1 MRRLVLALLSLAV
14 SAGALPDYAPRHW
27 VAGRLKCAG
36 SETMDL
42 VVARWAQAFG
52 RIHPAWNLQV
62 DGKGSRVAL
71 RVLSRSGADFAVFS
85 RLPSDSELMQ
95 AGMATTRRPRLVVV
109 GHDTLRFLARRGSRV
124 DSSDLFGAFAG
135 RSERLRAY
143 GRNLSSGTRAAAV
156 SAMGGGDFGAGTRA
170 LSSPSQVA
178 QAVSVDPSAVGY
190 SGAGSRLSRVQAT
203 GPVLGV
209 RPLVVAVP
217 TGEPGVALREFLSF
231 VLSRQGADIL
241 RQDGFR
247 PIGEDSAAVWRRWL
261 GLDG

>member
-1 MRRLVLALLSLAV
+1 MRRFVLALLSLAV
-14 SAGALPDYAPRHW
+14 STGALPDYAPRHW

-42 VVARWAQAFG
+42 VVARWAQAFS
-52 RIHPAWNLQV
+52 RIHPAWSLQV

-85 RLPSDSELMQ
+85 RLPSDSELAE
-95 AGMATTRRPRLVVV
+95 AGMAASRRPRLVVV
-109 GHDTLRFLARRGSRV
+109 GHDTLRFLARRGVRV
-124 DSSDLFGAFAG
+124 DSSDLVGAFAG
-135 RSERLRAY
+135 RPGRLRAY

-156 SAMGGGDFGAGTRA
+156 SAMGGRDFGAGTRS
-170 LSSPSQVA
+170 LSSPTLVA

-190 SGAGSRLSRVQAT
+190 SGAGSRLSRIEAN
-203 GPVLGV
+203 GPVICV

-217 TGEPGVALREFLSF
+217 ARRPGAALREFLSF
-231 VLSRQGADIL
+231 VLSRDGAEIL
-241 RQDGFR
+241 RRDGFR
-247 PIGEDSAAVWRRWL
+247 PIGDDSVAVWRRRL

>member
-1 MRRLVLALLSLAV
+1 MRSFAVALFSLAV
-14 SAGALPDYAPRHW
+14 SVGAFPDYAPRQW
-27 VAGRLKCAG
+27 VAGHLKCAG

-52 RIHPAWNLQV
+52 RIHPAWSLQV

-85 RLPSDSELMQ
+85 RLPSDPELAE
-95 AGMATTRRPRLVVV
+95 AGMATVRRPLLVVV
-109 GHDTLRFLARRGSRV
+109 GHDTLRFLARRGREI
-124 DSSDLFGAFAG
+124 DSSRLVGAFAG
-135 RSERLRAY
+135 RSGSLRAY

-156 SAMGGGDFGAGTRA
+156 SAMGGRDFGTGTRS

-190 SGAGSRLSRVQAT
+190 SGAGSRLSRVEAT
-203 GPVLGV
+203 GPVLCV

-217 TGEPGVALREFLSF
+217 ARVPGAALREFLSF

-241 RQDGFR
+241 RADGFR
-247 PIGEDSAAVWRRWL
+247 PIGDDSVLVWRKRL

>member
-1 MRRLVLALLSLAV
+1 MRLLFLALLSLAV
-14 SAGALPDYAPRHW
+14 SVGALPDYAPRHW

-42 VVARWAQAFG
+42 VVARWAQAFS
-52 RIHPAWNLQV
+52 RIHPAWSLQV

-85 RLPSDSELMQ
+85 RLPSDSELAD
-95 AGMATTRRPRLVVV
+95 AGMSAARRPRLVVV
-109 GHDTLRFLARRGSRV
+109 GHDTLRFVARRGREI
-124 DSSDLFGAFAG
+124 DSARLAGAFAG
-135 RSERLRAY
+135 RSGSLRAY
-143 GRNLSSGTRAAAV
+143 GRNLSSGTRAYAV
-156 SAMGGGDFGAGTRA
+156 SAMGGRDFGAGTRS

-190 SGAGSRLSRVQAT
+190 SGAGSRLSRVEAT

-209 RPLVVAVP
+209 RPLVVAIP
-217 TGEPGVALREFLSF
+217 AHASGAALREFLSF

-241 RQDGFR
+241 RADGFR
-247 PIGEDSAAVWRRWL
+247 PIGEDSVAVWRARL